1 MPVTELRWLYGSA
14 TDVGKVRDLNEDSHL
29 ASRRLLAVADG
40 VGGAAHG
47 EVASGV
53 TIEEVT
59 RLARRPPAEP
69 ETELGEVV
77 EAARER
83 IRAAVAEN
91 PESEGMA
98 TTLTALWLGDDAVD
112 IVHIGDSRAYQLRGE
127 DFVQVTVDDS
137 YVQHLV
143 DEGAITPEE
152 AADHPYKS
160 VVTRVLQANPAPAH
174 FETRPAAIGD
184 RYMLCSD
191 GLSDVVDDTA
201 IEETLRS
208 FSAPQA
214 AAEELVRLALEAGGP
229 DNVTVVVGD
238 VAEYR
243 PPKRWPWI
251 VAVAAVLVIVAAV
264 VLGLVYLGE

>member
-1 MPVTELRWLYGSA
+1 VTELRWRYGAA

-40 VGGAAHG
+40 VGGAAAG

-53 TIEEVT
+53 TIAEVT
-59 RLARRPPAEP
+59 RLARRSPVEASA
-69 ETELGEVV
+69 ELGAVV
-77 EAARER
+77 EAARDR

-98 TTLTALWLGDDAVD
+98 TTLTGLWLGDNAVD
-112 IVHIGDSRAYQLRGE
+112 IVHIGDSRAYQVRGE

-143 DEGAITPEE
+143 DEGAITPAE
-152 AADHPYKS
+152 AQDHPYKS

-174 FETRPAAIGD
+174 FETRPARIGD

-191 GLSDVVDDTA
+191 GLSDVVDDA
-201 IEETLRS
+201 VIENVLRD
-208 FSAPQA
+208 FADPQA
-214 AAEELVRLALEAGGP
+214 AADELVRLALEGGGP

-238 VAEYR
+238 VAEHR
-243 PPKRWPWI
+243 QPRRWPWM
-251 VAVAAVLVIVAAV
+251 VAAAGVVLVIAAIVVALA
-264 VLGLVYLGE
+264 LRG

>member
-1 MPVTELRWLYGSA
+1 MTELRWRYGA
-14 TDVGKVRDLNEDSHL
+14 TTDVGKVRDLNEDSHL

-40 VGGAAHG
+40 VGGAAAG

-53 TIEEVT
+53 TITEVT
-59 RLARRPPAEP
+59 KLARRSPVEAEA
-69 ETELGEVV
+69 ELGEVV
-77 EAARER
+77 DAARER

-112 IVHIGDSRAYQLRGE
+112 IVHIGDSRAYQVRGE

-143 DEGAITPEE
+143 DEGAITPAE
-152 AADHPYKS
+152 AQDHPYKS

-174 FETRPAAIGD
+174 FETRPAEVGD

-191 GLSDVVDDTA
+191 GLSDVVDDEA
-201 IEETLRS
+201 IEATLRD
-208 FSAPQA
+208 FTDPQA
-214 AAEELVRLALEAGGP
+214 AADELVRLALEGGGP

-238 VAEYR
+238 VSEHR
-243 PPKRWPWI
+243 RRRRWPWI
-251 VAVAAVLVIVAAV
+251 AAAVAVVLAVAAIAV
-264 VLGLVYLGE
+264 VLYLRG

>member
-1 MPVTELRWLYGSA
+1 MTELRWRYGAA
-14 TDVGKVRDLNEDSHL
+14 TDVGRVRDLNEDSHL

-40 VGGAAHG
+40 VGGAAAG

-53 TIEEVT
+53 TIAEVT
-59 RLARRPPAEP
+59 RLARRSPVEAEA
-69 ETELGEVV
+69 ELGEAV

-98 TTLTALWLGDDAVD
+98 TTLTGLWLGKDSVD

-143 DEGAITPEE
+143 DEGAITPDE
-152 AADHPYKS
+152 AQDHPYKS

-174 FETRPAAIGD
+174 FETRPARIGD

-191 GLSDVVDDTA
+191 GLTDVVDDAA
-201 IEETLRS
+201 IESVLRD
-208 FSAPQA
+208 FADPQA
-214 AAEELVRLALEAGGP
+214 ASDELVRLALEQGGP

-238 VAEYR
+238 VSQHR
-243 PPKRWPWI
+243 RVPRWPWLT
-251 VAVAAVLVIVAAV
+251 AAAVLVLVIAAIAAA
-264 VLGLVYLGE
+264 LLLRG

>member
-1 MPVTELRWLYGSA
+1 MTELRWRYGAA

-40 VGGAAHG
+40 VGGAAAG

-53 TIEEVT
+53 TITEVT
-59 RLARRPPAEP
+59 RLARRSPVEAEA
-69 ETELGEVV
+69 ELGEVV
-77 EAARER
+77 DAARDR

-98 TTLTALWLGDDAVD
+98 TTLTALWLGDDSVD

-143 DEGAITPEE
+143 DEGAITPAE
-152 AADHPYKS
+152 AQDHPYKS

-174 FETRPAAIGD
+174 FETRPAALKD

-191 GLSDVVDDTA
+191 GLSDVVDDSV
-201 IEETLRS
+201 IEETLRD
-208 FSAPQA
+208 FTDPQA
-214 AAEELVRLALEAGGP
+214 AADELVRLALEGGGP

-238 VAEYR
+238 VSEHKR
-243 PPKRWPWI
+243 FKRWPW
-251 VAVAAVLVIVAAV
+251 VAAAIAV
-264 VLGLVYLGE
+264 VLVVAAIAIGLALGG

>member
-1 MPVTELRWLYGSA
+1 MTELRWRYGAA

-40 VGGAAHG
+40 VGGAAAG

-53 TIEEVT
+53 TIAEVT
-59 RLARRPPAEP
+59 RLARRSPVEASA
-69 ETELGEVV
+69 ELGAVV
-77 EAARER
+77 EAARDR

-98 TTLTALWLGDDAVD
+98 TTLTGLWLGDNAVD
-112 IVHIGDSRAYQLRGE
+112 IVHIGDSRAYQVRGE

-143 DEGAITPEE
+143 DEGAITPAE
-152 AADHPYKS
+152 AQDHPYKS

-174 FETRPAAIGD
+174 FETRPAQIGD

-191 GLSDVVDDTA
+191 GLSDVVDDTM
-201 IEETLRS
+201 IENVLRD
-208 FSAPQA
+208 FTDPQGA
-214 AAEELVRLALEAGGP
+214 ADELVRLALEGGGP

-238 VAEYR
+238 VAEHKTVR
-243 PPKRWPWI
+243 RWPWVI
-251 VAVAAVLVIVAAV
+251 AAIGVVLVIAAIVVALA
-264 VLGLVYLGE
+264 LRG

>member
-1 MPVTELRWLYGSA
+1 MTELRWRYGAA

-40 VGGAAHG
+40 VGGAAAG

-53 TIEEVT
+53 TIAEVT
-59 RLARRPPAEP
+59 RLARRSPVEAEA
-69 ETELGEVV
+69 ELGEVV
-77 EAARER
+77 DAARDR

-98 TTLTALWLGDDAVD
+98 TTLTALWLGDGSVD

-143 DEGAITPEE
+143 DEGAITPAE
-152 AADHPYKS
+152 AQDHPYKS

-174 FETRPAAIGD
+174 FETRPAALGD

-191 GLSDVVDDTA
+191 GLSDVVDDAA
-201 IEETLRS
+201 IEETLRD
-208 FSAPQA
+208 FADPQA
-214 AAEELVRLALEAGGP
+214 AADELVRLALEGGGP

-238 VAEYR
+238 VSEHKR
-243 PPKRWPWI
+243 FRRWPWI
-251 VAVAAVLVIVAAV
+251 VAAIAV
-264 VLGLVYLGE
+264 VLVVAAIALGLALRG

>member
-1 MPVTELRWLYGSA
+1 MTELRWRYGAA

-40 VGGAAHG
+40 VGGAAAG

-53 TIEEVT
+53 TIAEVT
-59 RLARRPPAEP
+59 KLARRSPVEAEA
-69 ETELGEVV
+69 ELGEVV
-77 EAARER
+77 DAARDR

-112 IVHIGDSRAYQLRGE
+112 IVHIGDSRAYQVRGE

-143 DEGAITPEE
+143 DEGAITPAE
-152 AADHPYKS
+152 AQDHPYKS

-174 FETRPAAIGD
+174 FETRPAALGD

-191 GLSDVVDDTA
+191 GLSDVVGEEV
-201 IEETLRS
+201 IEAALRD
-208 FSAPQA
+208 FTDPQA
-214 AAEELVRLALEAGGP
+214 AADELVRLALEGGGP

-238 VAEYR
+238 VSEHKKL
-243 PPKRWPWI
+243 KRWPW
-251 VAVAAVLVIVAAV
+251 VAAAIAV
-264 VLGLVYLGE
+264 VLVVAAIVVGLYLRG

>member
-1 MPVTELRWLYGSA
+1 MTELRWRYGAA
-14 TDVGKVRDLNEDSHL
+14 TDVGRVRDLNEDSHL

-40 VGGAAHG
+40 VGGAAAG

-53 TIEEVT
+53 TIAEVT
-59 RLARRPPAEP
+59 RLARRPPVEA

-77 EAARER
+77 EAARDR

-98 TTLTALWLGDDAVD
+98 TTLTGLWLGDDSVD

-143 DEGAITPEE
+143 DEGAITPDE
-152 AADHPYKS
+152 AQDHPYKS

-174 FETRPAAIGD
+174 FETRPAKLGD

-191 GLSDVVDDTA
+191 GLTDVVDDTA
-201 IEETLRS
+201 IESVLRD
-208 FSAPQA
+208 FAEPQSAA
-214 AAEELVRLALEAGGP
+214 DELVRLALEQGGP

-238 VAEYR
+238 VSER
-243 PPKRWPWI
+243 QRFPRWPWFTAAT
-251 VAVAAVLVIVAAV
+251 VAVLAVAAVFI
-264 VLGLVYLGE
+264 GLALRN